1 MSDSKPWTEIEIH
14 DWAEFDQQMNGLKQR
29 EWLYRGQS
37 DINWDL
43 STPIERLFV
52 DLRPIIRSAKG
63 VLRKFAKKEQE
74 RLLVRTFQKS
84 ANLYLSS
91 LPERAKT
98 LEWLAIMQ
106 HYGTPTRLLDTTL
119 SPHIA
124 LYFAMESGSGDSC
137 IFAFDH
143 VKLKEQNRIK
153 LQNKTYKQ
161 IYNSYFVHAPRPN
174 DDDSDQLYNA
184 NLQND
189 EFITFFTPEQS
200 NERLL
205 VQQGSFLVP
214 STLDRSL
221 EELLET
227 YKQDLIANVC
237 IKFIIPAK
245 LRYEGI
251 ERLRRMNITSATLF
265 PGIDGFCK
273 SLKFQVLE
281 TTGNQRLFE

>member
-1 MSDSKPWTEIEIH
+1 
-14 DWAEFDQQMNGLKQR
+14 
-29 EWLYRGQS
+29 
-37 DINWDL
+37 
-43 STPIERLFV
+43 
-52 DLRPIIRSAKG
+52 
-63 VLRKFAKKEQE
+63 
-74 RLLVRTFQKS
+74 
-84 ANLYLSS
+84 
-91 LPERAKT
+91 
-98 LEWLAIMQ
+98 
-106 HYGTPTRLLDTTL
+106 
-119 SPHIA
+119 
-124 LYFAMESGSGDSC
+124 
-137 IFAFDH
+137 
-143 VKLKEQNRIK
+143 

-265 PGIDGFCK
+265 PGITDFVNPSNFRFLRLPEIRGF
-273 SLKFQVLE
+273 
-281 TTGNQRLFE
+281 FE